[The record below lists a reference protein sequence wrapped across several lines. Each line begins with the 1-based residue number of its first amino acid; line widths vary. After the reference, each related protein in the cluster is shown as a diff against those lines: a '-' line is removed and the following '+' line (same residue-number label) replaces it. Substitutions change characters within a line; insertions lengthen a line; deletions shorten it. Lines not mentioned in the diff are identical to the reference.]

1 MDPACCH
8 SNCDVG
14 SSSFHRLVGRLHWC
28 CGGESLTSSH
38 ALQESWCPR
47 CISLGIVWQ
56 DYVGR
61 SGLLA
66 SFSLIFAS
74 EIGDKTFFIA
84 GLLAMR
90 VGRTLAFTGELH
102 DWQSCAWIQAG
113 MGSTFA
119 FRPLWRPSAPR

>member
-1 MDPACCH
+1 MPP
-8 SNCDVG
+8 
-14 SSSFHRLVGRLHWC
+14 FHLV
-28 CGGESLTSSH
+28 
-38 ALQESWCPR
+38 
-47 CISLGIVWQ
+47 IVWQ

-90 VGRTLAFTGELH
+90 VGRTLAFTGERSCMAGSHLH
-102 DWQSCAWIQAG
+102 N
-113 MGSTFA
+113 THH
-119 FRPLWRPSAPR
+119 LYT